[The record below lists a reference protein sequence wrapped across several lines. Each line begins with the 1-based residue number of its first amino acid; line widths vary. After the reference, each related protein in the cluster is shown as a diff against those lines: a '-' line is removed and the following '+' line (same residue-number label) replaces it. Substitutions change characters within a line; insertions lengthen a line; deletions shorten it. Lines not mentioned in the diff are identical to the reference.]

1 MSKRKNKAS
10 IKSAA
15 ATINKLN
22 LKLIEIEPKTE
33 AQSVFF
39 ENYET
44 GKSQLLLGFPGT
56 GKTFLSLYK
65 AFYDII
71 YGGGNVQQLVI
82 VRSAVPTRD
91 IGFLPGDLN
100 EKSQVYELPYKKIC
114 SELFGRDD
122 AYEILVSHGVIRFM
136 ITSYVRG
143 ITLDRCIVIM
153 DEFQN
158 CTSHEADSVLTRLGE
173 DSKALFCGDFMQ
185 TDFTK
190 KADRDICNFVEV
202 LQSMPNWF
210 DINHF
215 YADDIVRSGLVKAYI
230 KAKYLIHKEGY

>member
-1 MSKRKNKAS
+1 MSANNKFSGAS
-10 IKSAA
+10 VIAKQH
-15 ATINKLN
+15 
-22 LKLIEIEPKTE
+22 LKLIDVKAITE
-33 AQSVFF
+33 AQQSFF
-39 ENYET
+39 DNYDS

-65 AFYDII
+65 AFHEII
-71 YGGGNVQQLVI
+71 NGKTEVSRIII

-100 EKSQVYELPYKKIC
+100 EKSQIYELPYKRIC

-122 AYEILVSHGVIRFM
+122 AYEILVAKGVIQFM

-143 ITLDRCIVIM
+143 ITLTNCIVIM

-158 CTSHEADSVLTRLGE
+158 CTAHEADSVLTRLGR
-173 DSKALFCGDFMQ
+173 DSRAMFCGDFMQ

-190 KADRDICNFVEV
+190 LKDMDIGKFVEV
-202 LQSMPNWF
+202 LESMVNWF
-210 DINHF
+210 SINEF
-215 YADDIVRSGLVKAYI
+215 GVEDIVRSGLVKAYI
-230 KAKYLIHKEGY
+230 QAKYLKHQDGY

>member
-1 MSKRKNKAS
+1 MSSNTKFSGASVIAKNH
-10 IKSAA
+10 
-15 ATINKLN
+15 
-22 LKLIEIEPKTE
+22 LKLIDVKAITE
-33 AQSVFF
+33 AQQSFF
-39 ENYET
+39 DNYDT

-65 AFYDII
+65 AFNEII
-71 YGGGNVQQLVI
+71 NGKTEVSRIII

-100 EKSQVYELPYKKIC
+100 EKSQIYELPYKRIC
-114 SELFGRDD
+114 AELFGRDD
-122 AYEILVSHGVIRFM
+122 AYEILVAKGVVQFM

-143 ITLDRCIVIM
+143 ITLSNCVVIM

-158 CTSHEADSVLTRLGE
+158 CTAHEADSVLTRLGQ

-190 KADRDICNFVEV
+190 MKDMDIGKFVDV
-202 LQSMPNWF
+202 LEAMGNWF
-210 DINHF
+210 SINEF
-215 YADDIVRSGLVKAYI
+215 GVEDIVRSGIVKAYI
-230 KAKYLIHKEGY
+230 QAKYLKHQDGY